1 MFRNLRI
8 IIRYNNEN
16 TMKKL
21 CIVVPYR
28 DREEHLN
35 KFIPHMEKYMNE
47 SEDVL
52 YTIAIVEQADEKPFN
67 RAKLLNIGFLENK
80 DFDYF
85 VFHDVDMLPEDSDYD
100 YEENPTH
107 LSSMVEQFGY
117 KLPYDGYFGGVT
129 LFDKESFEKIN
140 GYSNEYWGWGA
151 EDDDVLLRCA
161 TMGIPIFRKS
171 CKYRSLSHDRKIDQ
185 IPYTRN
191 LNKLNDFSSDPT
203 TQKIMVDGLSTI
215 KYEKVGEK
223 LISDNVK
230 IISVNI

>member
-1 MFRNLRI
+1 
-8 IIRYNNEN
+8 
-16 TMKKL
+16 MKKL

-35 KFIPHMEKYMNE
+35 KFTPHMKKYMEKN
-47 SEDVL
+47 EDVD
-52 YTIAIVEQADEKPFN
+52 YEIIIVEQADTKPFN
-67 RAKLLNIGFLENK
+67 RAKLLNIGFLENRES
-80 DFDYF
+80 DYF
-85 VFHDVDMLPEDSDYD
+85 IFHDVDMLPEDSDYC

-151 EDDDVLLRCA
+151 EDDDVLLRCS

-171 CKYRSLSHDRKIDQ
+171 CKYRSLSHDRKIEQ
-185 IPYTRN
+185 IPYNRN
-191 LNKLNDFSSDPT
+191 LNKLNNFSANPT
-203 TQKIMVDGLSTI
+203 QEKIMSDGLSTI
-215 KYEKVGEK
+215 KYERISEK
-223 LISDNVK
+223 SISDRVR
-230 IISVNI
+230 IISVNL

>member
-1 MFRNLRI
+1 
-8 IIRYNNEN
+8 
-16 TMKKL
+16 MKKL

-35 KFIPHMEKYMNE
+35 KFTPHMKKYMEKN
-47 SEDVL
+47 EDVD
-52 YTIAIVEQADEKPFN
+52 YEIIIVEQADTKPFN
-67 RAKLLNIGFLENK
+67 RAKLLNIGFLENRES
-80 DFDYF
+80 DYF
-85 VFHDVDMLPEDSDYD
+85 IFHDVDMLPEDSDYC

-151 EDDDVLLRCA
+151 EDDDVLLRCS

-171 CKYRSLSHDRKIDQ
+171 CKYRSLSHDRKIEQ
-185 IPYTRN
+185 IPYNRN
-191 LNKLNDFSSDPT
+191 LNKLNNFSANPT
-203 TQKIMVDGLSTI
+203 QEKIMSDGLSTI
-215 KYEKVGEK
+215 KYERISEK
-223 LISDNVK
+223 SISDSVR
-230 IISVNI
+230 IISVNL

>member
-1 MFRNLRI
+1 
-8 IIRYNNEN
+8 
-16 TMKKL
+16 MKKL

-35 KFIPHMEKYMNE
+35 KFTPHMKKYMEKN
-47 SEDVL
+47 EDVD
-52 YTIAIVEQADEKPFN
+52 YEIIIVEQADTKPFN
-67 RAKLLNIGFLENK
+67 RAKLLNIGFLENRES
-80 DFDYF
+80 DYF
-85 VFHDVDMLPEDSDYD
+85 IFHDVDMLPEDSDYG

-151 EDDDVLLRCA
+151 EDDDVLLRCS

-171 CKYRSLSHDRKIDQ
+171 CKYRSLSHDRKIEQ
-185 IPYTRN
+185 IPYNRN
-191 LNKLNDFSSDPT
+191 LNKLNNFSANPT
-203 TQKIMVDGLSTI
+203 QEKIMSDGLSTI
-215 KYEKVGEK
+215 KYERISEK
-223 LISDNVK
+223 SISDRVR
-230 IISVNI
+230 IISVNL

>member
-1 MFRNLRI
+1 
-8 IIRYNNEN
+8 
-16 TMKKL
+16 MKKL

-35 KFIPHMEKYMNE
+35 KFTPHMKKYMEKN
-47 SEDVL
+47 EDVD
-52 YTIAIVEQADEKPFN
+52 YKIIIVEQADTKPFN
-67 RAKLLNIGFLENK
+67 RAKLLNIGFLENRES
-80 DFDYF
+80 DYF
-85 VFHDVDMLPEDSDYD
+85 IFHDVDMLPEDSDYC

-151 EDDDVLLRCA
+151 EDDDVLLRCS

-171 CKYRSLSHDRKIDQ
+171 CKYRSLSHDRKIEQ
-185 IPYTRN
+185 IPYNRN
-191 LNKLNDFSSDPT
+191 LNKLNNFSANPT
-203 TQKIMVDGLSTI
+203 QEKIMSDGLSTI
-215 KYEKVGEK
+215 KYERISEK
-223 LISDNVK
+223 SISDRVR
-230 IISVNI
+230 IISVNL